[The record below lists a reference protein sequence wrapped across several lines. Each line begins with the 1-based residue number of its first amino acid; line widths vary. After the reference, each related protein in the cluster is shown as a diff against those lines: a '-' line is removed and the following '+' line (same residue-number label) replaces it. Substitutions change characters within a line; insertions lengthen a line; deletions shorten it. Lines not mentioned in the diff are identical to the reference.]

1 MNTIVTVKEGA
12 LEGAFSD
19 DKQSVIFKGVPY
31 AAPPVG
37 ELRWK
42 RPQPHAKWEGV
53 RPALEFSAKAPQTDL
68 SKMDLYGKEFYSD
81 ENLKQS
87 EDCLYLNIWTPA
99 SAQPGDKLPVF
110 FWIHGGAFTH
120 GSGAEQEFDG
130 EQFAKNGV
138 VFVSINYRVGA
149 LGFFVH
155 PELDAENPEGI
166 SGNYGIYDQ
175 VAAIDW
181 VYENI
186 AAFGGDPDCITAAGQ
201 SAGCMSVQ
209 TLISSDLTRGK
220 IKRAVLQSAGGL
232 GGLSHD
238 VSVEMRVKSSKE
250 LMEKLGAKNIEE
262 MRAVPAEKI
271 AEVQYTIQS
280 PSGLAWQPVVDNVL
294 LKASVDEVALS
305 GNAHDIDYMIGCTG
319 GDIAAG
325 ERILEKSAVR
335 WAKNQ
340 NKLGRCPSY
349 IYFFNRQ
356 LPGDNAG
363 AFHSSEL
370 WYVFHTMNRCW
381 RPWEPC
387 DYTLE
392 AAMSS
397 YWANFAKTGD
407 PNGEGLPTWQPYTAE
422 HPVRMLL
429 AEEVKEENAIIVED

>member
-1 MNTIVTVKEGA
+1 MLLHAKTRYGEVQGT
-12 LEGAFSD
+12 SS
-19 DKQSVIFKGVPY
+19 SVAGVAVFRGVPY
-31 AAPPVG
+31 AKPPVG
-37 ELRWK
+37 ELRWRAPEK
-42 RPQPHAKWEGV
+42 PEAWDGV
-53 RPALEFSAKAPQTDL
+53 LKCEKFRAAAMQTKATMPF
-68 SKMDLYGKEFYSD
+68 YVKEFPIDYS
-81 ENLKQS
+81 QIAIH

-120 GSGAEQEFDG
+120 GSGAEKEFDG

>member
-1 MNTIVTVKEGA
+1 
-12 LEGAFSD
+12 
-19 DKQSVIFKGVPY
+19 
-31 AAPPVG
+31 
-37 ELRWK
+37 
-42 RPQPHAKWEGV
+42 
-53 RPALEFSAKAPQTDL
+53 
-68 SKMDLYGKEFYSD
+68 
-81 ENLKQS
+81 
-87 EDCLYLNIWTPA
+87 
-99 SAQPGDKLPVF
+99 
-110 FWIHGGAFTH
+110 
-120 GSGAEQEFDG
+120 
-130 EQFAKNGV
+130 
-138 VFVSINYRVGA
+138 
-149 LGFFVH
+149 
-155 PELDAENPEGI
+155 
-166 SGNYGIYDQ
+166 
-175 VAAIDW
+175 
-181 VYENI
+181 
-186 AAFGGDPDCITAAGQ
+186 
-201 SAGCMSVQ
+201 MSVQ

-238 VSVEMRVKSSKE
+238 VSIEMRVKSSKE

-280 PSGLAWQPVVDNVL
+280 PRGLAWQPVVDNVL

-325 ERILEKSAVR
+325 DRILEKSAVR

-407 PNGEGLPTWQPYTAE
+407 PNGEDLPTWQPYTAE

-429 AEEVKEENAIIVED
+429 AEEIKEENAIAVED

>member
-53 RPALEFSAKAPQTDL
+53 RPALEFSAKAPQADL
-68 SKMDLYGKEFYSD
+68 SKMGLYGKEFYSD

-120 GSGAEQEFDG
+120 GSGAEKEFDG
-130 EQFAKNGV
+130 EQFARNGV

-149 LGFFVH
+149 LGFFAH

-250 LMEKLGAKNIEE
+250 LMEKLGAKNIE
-262 MRAVPAEKI
+262 
-271 AEVQYTIQS
+271 
-280 PSGLAWQPVVDNVL
+280 
-294 LKASVDEVALS
+294 
-305 GNAHDIDYMIGCTG
+305 
-319 GDIAAG
+319 
-325 ERILEKSAVR
+325 
-335 WAKNQ
+335 
-340 NKLGRCPSY
+340 
-349 IYFFNRQ
+349 
-356 LPGDNAG
+356 
-363 AFHSSEL
+363 
-370 WYVFHTMNRCW
+370 
-381 RPWEPC
+381 
-387 DYTLE
+387 
-392 AAMSS
+392 
-397 YWANFAKTGD
+397 
-407 PNGEGLPTWQPYTAE
+407 
-422 HPVRMLL
+422 
-429 AEEVKEENAIIVED
+429 

>member
-1 MNTIVTVKEGA
+1 
-12 LEGAFSD
+12 
-19 DKQSVIFKGVPY
+19 
-31 AAPPVG
+31 
-37 ELRWK
+37 
-42 RPQPHAKWEGV
+42 
-53 RPALEFSAKAPQTDL
+53 
-68 SKMDLYGKEFYSD
+68 
-81 ENLKQS
+81 
-87 EDCLYLNIWTPA
+87 
-99 SAQPGDKLPVF
+99 
-110 FWIHGGAFTH
+110 
-120 GSGAEQEFDG
+120 
-130 EQFAKNGV
+130 
-138 VFVSINYRVGA
+138 
-149 LGFFVH
+149 
-155 PELDAENPEGI
+155 
-166 SGNYGIYDQ
+166 
-175 VAAIDW
+175 
-181 VYENI
+181 
-186 AAFGGDPDCITAAGQ
+186 
-201 SAGCMSVQ
+201 
-209 TLISSDLTRGK
+209 
-220 IKRAVLQSAGGL
+220 
-232 GGLSHD
+232 
-238 VSVEMRVKSSKE
+238 MRVKSSKE

-262 MRAVPAEKI
+262 MRAVSAEKI

-325 ERILEKSAVR
+325 DRILEKSAVR

-349 IYFFNRQ
+349 VYFFNRQ

-429 AEEVKEENAIIVED
+429 AEEIKEENAIAVED

>member
-1 MNTIVTVKEGA
+1 M
-12 LEGAFSD
+12 
-19 DKQSVIFKGVPY
+19 
-31 AAPPVG
+31 
-37 ELRWK
+37 
-42 RPQPHAKWEGV
+42 
-53 RPALEFSAKAPQTDL
+53 
-68 SKMDLYGKEFYSD
+68 
-81 ENLKQS
+81 
-87 EDCLYLNIWTPA
+87 
-99 SAQPGDKLPVF
+99 F

-120 GSGAEQEFDG
+120 GSGAEKEFDG

-149 LGFFVH
+149 LGFFAH

-238 VSVEMRVKSSKE
+238 VSIEMRVKSSKE

-319 GDIAAG
+319 GDIAASD
-325 ERILEKSAVR
+325 RILEKSAVR

-407 PNGEGLPTWQPYTAE
+407 PNGKGLPTWRPYTAE

-429 AEEVKEENAIIVED
+429 AEEIKEENAIAVED

>member
-1 MNTIVTVKEGA
+1 
-12 LEGAFSD
+12 
-19 DKQSVIFKGVPY
+19 
-31 AAPPVG
+31 
-37 ELRWK
+37 
-42 RPQPHAKWEGV
+42 
-53 RPALEFSAKAPQTDL
+53 
-68 SKMDLYGKEFYSD
+68 
-81 ENLKQS
+81 
-87 EDCLYLNIWTPA
+87 
-99 SAQPGDKLPVF
+99 
-110 FWIHGGAFTH
+110 
-120 GSGAEQEFDG
+120 
-130 EQFAKNGV
+130 
-138 VFVSINYRVGA
+138 
-149 LGFFVH
+149 
-155 PELDAENPEGI
+155 
-166 SGNYGIYDQ
+166 
-175 VAAIDW
+175 
-181 VYENI
+181 
-186 AAFGGDPDCITAAGQ
+186 
-201 SAGCMSVQ
+201 MSVQ

-238 VSVEMRVKSSKE
+238 VSIEMRVKSSKE

-280 PSGLAWQPVVDNVL
+280 PRGLAWQPVVDNVL

-319 GDIAAG
+319 GDIAASD
-325 ERILEKSAVR
+325 RILEKSAVR

-429 AEEVKEENAIIVED
+429 AEEIKEENAIAVED